1 MEKQNAFEENATFSG
16 CALAGDKP
24 LPEQKEFPSPQAQGW
39 GRGAAG
45 THVHSPQLHL
55 QAVNSD

>member
-45 THVHSPQLHL
+45 NTCPQPTAASPG
-55 QAVNSD
+55 SKF